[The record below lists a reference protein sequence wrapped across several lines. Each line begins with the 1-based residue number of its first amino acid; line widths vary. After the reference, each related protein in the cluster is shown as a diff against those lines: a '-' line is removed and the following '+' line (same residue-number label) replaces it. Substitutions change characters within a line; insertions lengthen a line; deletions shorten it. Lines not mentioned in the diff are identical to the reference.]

1 MTYTYKGKISTDYMG
16 NFWSGY
22 ADGENADDG
31 LGDEPFDL
39 DPEKDWHPL
48 ISKYKNYELKEQI
61 GDALDIFHS

>member
-1 MTYTYKGKISTDYMG
+1 L
-16 NFWSGY
+16 
-22 ADGENADDG
+22 DDG

-48 ISKYKNYELKEQI
+48 ISRYETYELKKSI